1 MRSNIKNKFHVPSL
15 EEVAES
21 FKDPGLTKLAI
32 LGSIVG
38 VIGGL
43 GAVFFYYL
51 ILGFKYLF
59 YGATDTDGFL
69 DVLWGLPWYYRL
81 LVPAIGGLII
91 GPIIHYVV
99 PEARGHGVPE
109 VMEAVSLKEGN
120 IRPLVAPLKALM
132 SAICIGSGGA
142 AGREGPIV
150 QIGSS
155 FGSALGQ
162 YLKLTPEDKKALLA
176 AGAAA
181 GIAGT
186 FNAPLAGIIFSIEV
200 ILRKVKLDNFAPV
213 VLGSVVGY
221 SVANFIFLQIL
232 GRPRGAIFSIP
243 EFYIA
248 SYWEVFT
255 YLGLGLVAGLVAL
268 FYTNLLYGFEDV
280 FEYIPIPG
288 FIKPGIGGLGIGILA
303 VLGLPHIMATGYPV
317 MDAALFGELAL
328 SMLILLMFA
337 KIIATSLTLGSGG
350 SGGIFAPGLFI
361 GSMLGGAY
369 GRILNIISPGAVAS
383 PSSYGL
389 VAMGAIFAGATHAP
403 LAGILIIFEM
413 TMDLNVFIPLIFAC
427 MVSTV
432 VASHIQKSNIYTI
445 KLLRRGVDVDK
456 AQGGVELENL
466 RVKDHMTTDLVTV
479 NINTSVSRARELGK
493 EYDYT
498 NLPVVEERTGEVV
511 GVVSYSEKMDAISE
525 GYEHIAVRSVME
537 PLSVTITQDEHLLDA
552 LKLMM
557 EKDVNLIPV
566 VPEKGSKKLLGVLT
580 RVDIINA
587 YKEEN
592 EDTGDIEAIED
603 IPDSEK

>member
-1 MRSNIKNKFHVPSL
+1 MKSNIKNKFHVPSL
-15 EEVAES
+15 EEIAES
-21 FKDPGLTKLAI
+21 FRDPCLTRLTI
-32 LGSIVG
+32 LGSLVG

-59 YGATDTDGFL
+59 YGATDTDVFL
-69 DVLWGLPWYYRL
+69 DTLWGLPWYYRL
-81 LVPAIGGLII
+81 LGPVIGGLII
-91 GPIIHYVV
+91 GPVIHYVV

-109 VMEAVSLKEGN
+109 VMEAVSLKDGN

-162 YLKLTPEDKKALLA
+162 LLKLTPEDKKALLA

-186 FNAPLAGIIFSIEV
+186 FNAPLAGIVFSIEV

-213 VLGSVVGY
+213 VVGSIVGY

-232 GRPRGAIFSIP
+232 GRPRGAIFDIP

-248 SYWEVFT
+248 SYWEAFT

-268 FYTNLLYGFEDV
+268 LYTNLLYGFEDV
-280 FEYIPIPG
+280 FEKLPIPE
-288 FIKPGIGGLGIGILA
+288 FVKPGIGGLGIGILA
-303 VLGLPHIMATGYPV
+303 VVGLPHIMATGYPV
-317 MDAALFGELAL
+317 MDAALFDELAL
-328 SMLILLMFA
+328 SMLIILMFG

-369 GRILNIISPGAVAS
+369 GRIINVISPGAIAS

-403 LAGILIIFEM
+403 LTGILILFEM

-427 MVSTV
+427 IVSTV
-432 VASHIQKSNIYTI
+432 VTSHIQKKNIYTT
-445 KLLRRGVDVDK
+445 KLLRRGVDIDK

-466 RVKDHMTTDLVTV
+466 RVKDHMTTDPVTV
-479 NINTSVSRARELGK
+479 NINTPVSRARELAK

-511 GVVSYSEKMDAISE
+511 GVVSYPKKMDAISE
-525 GYEHIAVRSVME
+525 GYEHLAVRSVME
-537 PLSVTITQDEHLLDA
+537 PLSITITENNNLLNA
-552 LKLMM
+552 LKLMI
-557 EKDVNLIPV
+557 EEDVNLIPV
-566 VPEKGSKKLLGVLT
+566 VPEKGAKKLMGVLT
-580 RVDIINA
+580 RVDVINA
-587 YKEEN
+587 YKEES
-592 EDTGDIEAIED
+592 EDVGYVEAIEE
-603 IPDSEK
+603 ISDSEK